1 MRRTSR
7 GATDGHNLTESVVQR
22 LEEFVLT
29 ELEPGGELASEA
41 DLAEEFGVSRLTIRE
56 ATRALQAR
64 GLLDIRQGRRPI
76 VAYPSARPIG
86 DFFTVA
92 VRRDPRRLMDLLE
105 VRRALEVHIAAL
117 AAAHAGRAAVAALE
131 AALVSMRGSMTDTMA
146 VHRADIRFHESLA
159 AATGNQML
167 SFLIEAMEEPLH
179 VSRLQSLS
187 GHLARG
193 GSVDDVIE
201 QHERILDRVRHRDAK
216 GAAAA
221 MRAHLAQT
229 ARDLKAALAHA
240 DAVSLQLAQ
249 AQPSGAV
256 EADSPAGADGSGSEP
271 PDQSQSDSTIS
282 Q

>member
-1 MRRTSR
+1 M
-7 GATDGHNLTESVVQR
+7 
-22 LEEFVLT
+22 
-29 ELEPGGELASEA
+29 
-41 DLAEEFGVSRLTIRE
+41 SRLTIRE

-131 AALVSMRGSMTDTMA
+131 AALASMRANMTDTMA

-193 GSVDDVIE
+193 GTVDDVIE

-249 AQPSGAV
+249 GRRTGTETDNAATSGPG
-256 EADSPAGADGSGSEP
+256 DPGPAT
-271 PDQSQSDSTIS
+271 SDT
-282 Q
+282 QT